1 MRAATAAGLAA
12 QSVALADPHLADPHL
27 ADADGA
33 ANHAD
38 PVTNN
43 LHRDASSDITPASS
57 DINPADPDT
66 ARTDN
71 GTSHDQPLTDN
82 DGQRHRG
89 YHDPFSDCHCDGDS
103 VRRHSGTD
111 SHADVQRSRHANV
124 G

>member
-12 QSVALADPHLADPHL
+12 QSVALADPHLAD
-27 ADADGA
+27 ADGD

-43 LHRDASSDITPASS
+43 LHHDASSDISPASP
-57 DINPADPDT
+57 DISPADPDD
-66 ARTDN
+66 ARTDI
-71 GTSHDQPLTDN
+71 GTRHDQSVTDN

-89 YHDPFSDCHCDGDS
+89 YHDPFSDCHGDA
-103 VRRHSGTD
+103 VRRHSGTGP
-111 SHADVQRSRHANV
+111 HADVQPSRHANV

>member
-12 QSVALADPHLADPHL
+12 QSVAFADPHL
-27 ADADGA
+27 ADADGD

-43 LHRDASSDITPASS
+43 LHHDASSDITPASP
-57 DINPADPDT
+57 DISPADRDD
-66 ARTDN
+66 ARNDI
-71 GTSHDQPLTDN
+71 GTRHDQPVTDN

-89 YHDPFSDCHCDGDS
+89 YHDPFSDCHGDA

-111 SHADVQRSRHANV
+111 PHADVQPSRHANV